1 MWNERVQKQSF
12 NRVLKGRATVRPLF
26 EAMRGLTPQRK
37 RVVREMGFGNLIDFP
52 IVEIPTKLAF
62 YVVDILNT
70 RKMML
75 ECPMG
80 DIVITPKTVK
90 EVLGLPMGRRKLER
104 EGQREYNDPFLE
116 EWKDQFKN
124 INKLTIKAL
133 SDLIID
139 TKNTDYMFRMNIL
152 TLIANTLGSC
162 ENSSCLKFTVL
173 RNVFEGDDLTYLHYT
188 KIDTF
193 KVKRRVPA
201 FKSWNT
207 RLLKKRE
214 ISELQNYYMG
224 IAEILDDVGEKE
236 ENEEKEELYELIE
249 ESIESILIDKA
260 EIEEKINEN
269 LIKFQND
276 ERLIQL
282 RDKMKVIFKE
292 PNIPEYHSSSSTES
306 DDDDDDNSQVGDD
319 NEKSYGTQTDS
330 VEEDHV
336 QIVTETQQEERN
348 NLQYNDEENDEK
360 GVSQSEDELMRAEC
374 NEKKDEQETG
384 TSKEADNIK
393 EERKANKKATNQKIN
408 EEIDPF
414 DDPTFGEYYLQNEHL
429 FVPTQTSAEKKDQ
442 TDDINWDSFLENEEE
457 IIRKGRE
464 FSAEIRKNAQQQERE
479 RKRKGKR
486 EKDQIGSSSQES
498 PVFGIVN
505 SLQGSQPTFDLGA
518 SPTYEKMNILI
529 KKKKKMGLKSKY
541 VNKTVD
547 PAVELTEDEKLLG
560 RSIFRTQEEEEEE
573 VFNDDEGLILFRMNI
588 QSLAPGLEIDTSVID
603 MENDVEKMQME
614 DIELAFFPIIAH
626 GHYYLIVFNLKTG
639 KSVIIDNSESD
650 ATYEG
655 KYKDNVEFVNRN
667 LTVTK
672 KATNLQMKWKK
683 KEEKIDH
690 GLYMI
695 MHMELYEGSTASQWK
710 TGLLPEN
717 EKNHRMQ
724 MDNLRSRIAAK
735 ILLHEVN
742 VHQKKMSDYAKK
754 MNEAG
759 KGGSNRQ

>member
-162 ENSSCLKFTVL
+162 DNILSLKFTVL
-173 RNVFEGDDLTYLHYT
+173 RNVFEGDDVSDIDWCSYILECASVSKVDWSKT
-188 KIDTF
+188 K
-193 KVKRRVPA
+193 
-201 FKSWNT
+201 
-207 RLLKKRE
+207 KKKDVV
-214 ISELQNYYMG
+214 YYRPVMF
-224 IAEILDDVGEKE
+224 LM
-236 ENEEKEELYELIE
+236 ELYELIE
-249 ESIESILIDKA
+249 ESIESILIDIA

-292 PNIPEYHSSSSTES
+292 PTIPKYHSSSSTES

-330 VEEDHV
+330 VEEDNV
-336 QIVTETQQEERN
+336 QIVTEGQQEETN
-348 NLQYNDEENDEK
+348 NLQYTDEENDEK
-360 GVSQSEDELMRAEC
+360 GVSQSEDELMKDENTKCCEKEDEEEMGTSKKDEANNN
-374 NEKKDEQETG
+374 NEEDEQETG
-384 TSKEADNIK
+384 TSKKDEAYNNK
-393 EERKANKKATNQKIN
+393 EEGTTNKKATNQKIN

-414 DDPTFGEYYLQNEHL
+414 YDPTFVEYYLQNEHL
-429 FVPTQTSAEKKDQ
+429 FDPTQTSAEKKKDQ
-442 TDDINWDSFLENEEE
+442 TDDVPGILE
-457 IIRKGRE
+457 
-464 FSAEIRKNAQQQERE
+464 
-479 RKRKGKR
+479 
-486 EKDQIGSSSQES
+486 D
-498 PVFGIVN
+498 
-505 SLQGSQPTFDLGA
+505 
-518 SPTYEKMNILI
+518 
-529 KKKKKMGLKSKY
+529 
-541 VNKTVD
+541 KT
-547 PAVELTEDEKLLG
+547 T
-560 RSIFRTQEEEEEE
+560 
-573 VFNDDEGLILFRMNI
+573 
-588 QSLAPGLEIDTSVID
+588 EID
-603 MENDVEKMQME
+603 K
-614 DIELAFFPIIAH
+614 
-626 GHYYLIVFNLKTG
+626 
-639 KSVIIDNSESD
+639 
-650 ATYEG
+650 
-655 KYKDNVEFVNRN
+655 
-667 LTVTK
+667 
-672 KATNLQMKWKK
+672 
-683 KEEKIDH
+683 KIDAQ
-690 GLYMI
+690 
-695 MHMELYEGSTASQWK
+695 YERFH
-710 TGLLPEN
+710 
-717 EKNHRMQ
+717 EKR
-724 MDNLRSRIAAK
+724 
-735 ILLHEVN
+735 
-742 VHQKKMSDYAKK
+742 
-754 MNEAG
+754 
-759 KGGSNRQ
+759 